1 MARKADQDGLRL
13 DEAAR
18 AGWLYYV
25 AGNTQDQIARK
36 LGISR
41 QAAQR
46 LVSLAISERLIK
58 VRLDHPIARCMELAA
73 ALKIRYD
80 LRFCDVAP
88 SDPDSASSTLGIA
101 QAAAAEF
108 ERWLRRP
115 EPAVIGIGTGR
126 TMRAVAD
133 QLPAMECPQ
142 HKLVALVGTTKT
154 DGSASFYD
162 VIIRVSDT
170 VRAPHYPMPLPVIA
184 RSIEERELLTSLAS
198 VRSLFDLV
206 ERTDVCFVG
215 VGSVGDSAP
224 LVQDGII
231 TRQEAEALRHLGA
244 VGEITGWAFDAAG
257 RVLTEGANQ
266 RVAGAPLRKAGN
278 RLVIGVAM
286 GPSRRAPLRAALMG
300 GLISGL
306 VTDEFDRGAPAAAM
320 SDFAGA
326 ESASHPKPLPAA
338 LPGAPFSCPF
348 FAISK
353 ACGAITAPPRSLDDG
368 MLNRP
373 FRGSSK
379 HGGDRIRMLL
389 RQINVVISKS
399 YAIFEEKLCTAA
411 TNCG

>member
-1 MARKADQDGLRL
+1 MARRADQDVLRL

-25 AGNTQDQIARK
+25 AGNTQDEVARK

-73 ALKIRYD
+73 ALKLRYD

-88 SDPDSASSTLGIA
+88 TNPDSTSSTLGIA

-108 ERWLRRP
+108 ERWLRRS
-115 EPAVIGIGTGR
+115 EPAIIGTATGR

-142 HKLVALVGTTKT
+142 DKLVALAGTTKT

-162 VIIRVSDT
+162 
-170 VRAPHYPMPLPVIA
+170 
-184 RSIEERELLTSLAS
+184 
-198 VRSLFDLV
+198 
-206 ERTDVCFVG
+206 
-215 VGSVGDSAP
+215 
-224 LVQDGII
+224 
-231 TRQEAEALRHLGA
+231 
-244 VGEITGWAFDAAG
+244 
-257 RVLTEGANQ
+257 EGTNL

-286 GPSRRAPLRAALMG
+286 GPSRRAPLRAALTG

-306 VTDEFDRGAPAAAM
+306 VTDEAT
-320 SDFAGA
+320 A
-326 ESASHPKPLPAA
+326 EH
-338 LPGAPFSCPF
+338 
-348 FAISK
+348 
-353 ACGAITAPPRSLDDG
+353 
-368 MLNRP
+368 
-373 FRGSSK
+373 
-379 HGGDRIRMLL
+379 LL
-389 RQINVVISKS
+389 QR
-399 YAIFEEKLCTAA
+399 
-411 TNCG
+411 

>member
-1 MARKADQDGLRL
+1 MARKSDHDGLRL

-25 AGNTQDQIARK
+25 AGNTQDEIARK

-46 LVSLAISERLIK
+46 LVSLAIAERLIK

-88 SDPDSASSTLGIA
+88 SDPDSTSSTLGIA

-142 HKLVALVGTTKT
+142 HKLIALVGTTKT

-184 RSIEERELLTSLAS
+184 RSTEERDLLLSLPS
-198 VRSLFDLV
+198 VRSVLALV
-206 ERTDVCFVG
+206 EQADVTFVG
-215 VGSVGDSAP
+215 VGSLGENSP
-224 LVQDGII
+224 LFKDGFI
-231 TRQEAEALRHLGA
+231 TVEENESLRGAGA
-244 VGEITGWAFDAAG
+244 VGEITGWAFDSHG
-257 RVLTEGANQ
+257 RLISGNLND
-266 RVAGAPLRKAGN
+266 RVVSAPLR
-278 RLVIGVAM
+278 
-286 GPSRRAPLRAALMG
+286 S
-300 GLISGL
+300 
-306 VTDEFDRGAPAAAM
+306 
-320 SDFAGA
+320 
-326 ESASHPKPLPAA
+326 
-338 LPGAPFSCPF
+338 
-348 FAISK
+348 
-353 ACGAITAPPRSLDDG
+353 
-368 MLNRP
+368 
-373 FRGSSK
+373 
-379 HGGDRIRMLL
+379 
-389 RQINVVISKS
+389 
-399 YAIFEEKLCTAA
+399 
-411 TNCG
+411 